1 MSGRYPSLHDHFA
14 NSGRKRILCLDGGGI
29 RGILSLG
36 FLLEVETL
44 LRRRHGGDPAFRLC
58 HYFDLIA
65 GTSTGSIIA
74 ALLAQGWSTSDIIAL
89 YKELADKI
97 FCKRWWDPRSGLLR
111 PRYDRNVLA
120 RFLQE
125 KIGETVCLGDQ
136 EKLLTGLLVV
146 CKRIDSGIPWPMSN
160 NPNGRY
166 FQAQPGSTTIPNKDY
181 KLWQVVRASTAAPT
195 FFKPEKIQ
203 IAAPT
208 EGEPQGV
215 SGDFMDGGV
224 SPHNNPSLQA
234 YWLATLEGYGLRWP
248 TGPDNMLIV
257 SVGTGRLPES
267 RNAGR
272 LSVLQGITALQ
283 SLMDDCGA
291 VVESMMQGMG
301 RCLHTPRI
309 MDPELRTLSP
319 HELSNNPRYS
329 YVRYDVKLYR
339 DPKQNP
345 QKAPRDG
352 IIDNPILQ
360 EANLSDD
367 ELLEMQKM
375 DNPKPKGMLLKL
387 GYLAAARKVHEEHFP
402 REFDLIS
409 ENATCLEKQP
419 KPASNKQR
427 YLQRPGNTVHAIQ
440 MTLGIESL
448 TYRRWGDLQSAKEG
462 DWLVERDGQAHTVDA
477 DSFAHTYRKVGPALY
492 EKHST
497 VWAAPA
503 IEDGIIQTREGKT
516 HYSAG
521 DFIVWNNDDGTDGYA
536 MKKEKFESLYRRD
549 TSDDTVSEFGE
560 NSS

>member
-1 MSGRYPSLHDHFA
+1 MSISYPSLQDHFA
-14 NSGRKRILCLDGGGI
+14 NSGKKRILCLDGGGI

-74 ALLAQGWSTSDIIAL
+74 ALLAQGWSVSDIISL

-97 FCKRWWDPRSGLLR
+97 FGKRWWDPRSGLLR
-111 PRYDRNVLA
+111 PRYDRNILA
-120 RFLQE
+120 RFLQD
-125 KIGETVCLGDQ
+125 KIGATICLGDQ
-136 EKLLTGLLVV
+136 TNLLTGLLVV
-146 CKRIDSGIPWPMSN
+146 CKRIDTGSPWPMSN

-166 FQAQPGSTTIPNKDY
+166 FQARPGSSTIPNKDY

-195 FFKPEKIQ
+195 FFKPERIQ
-203 IAAPT
+203 IADPT
-208 EGEPQGV
+208 EGEPEGV

-234 YWLATLEGYGLRWP
+234 YWLATLEGYGLRWA
-248 TGPDNMLIV
+248 TGADNMLIV
-257 SVGTGRLPES
+257 SVGTGRLPER
-267 RNAGR
+267 RNAGK

-283 SLMDDCGA
+283 SLMDDCAA

-301 RCLHTPRI
+301 HCLHEPRV
-309 MDPELRTLSP
+309 MDPELKALSP
-319 HELSNNPRYS
+319 HGLSTTPRFS

-339 DPKQNP
+339 DPKQNST
-345 QKAPRDG
+345 KSPRDG
-352 IIDNPILQ
+352 MVDNPILQ

-375 DNPKPKGMLLKL
+375 DNPKPKDLLLKL

-402 REFDLIS
+402 AAFDLACQDS
-409 ENATCLEKQP
+409 SRVGHEPHVAG
-419 KPASNKQR
+419 SKQR
-427 YLQRPGNTVHAIQ
+427 YRQRPGKTVHAIQ

-448 TYRRWGDLQSAKEG
+448 TFRRWGDLQCAKDG
-462 DWLVERDGQAHTVDA
+462 DWLVERDGQVHTVDA
-477 DSFAHTYRKVGPALY
+477 EVFARTYRKVGPALY
-492 EKHST
+492 EKQSV
-497 VWAAPA
+497 VWAEPA
-503 IEDGIIQTREGKT
+503 QEDGWIQTQEGKT
-516 HYSAG
+516 HYHAG
-521 DFIVWNNDDGTDGYA
+521 DYIVWNNDNLTDGYA
-536 MKKEKFESLYRRD
+536 IDKDKFEALYQRD
-549 TSDDTVSEFGE
+549 ESEQTNGSQGE